1 MRSVRAIIA
10 GLGATGLLQAVAC
23 VLVLGGALMAFHGS
37 PGRRGLGEGG
47 AAVRVTHR
55 GGRALR
61 RLVVAVG
68 PAARAPRRGGA
79 GAGGGVRTG
88 GVPGRRSRVGADG
101 GGASPSRSGHGAGGG
116 KAVSPPPHAPAA
128 AIRVGLP
135 RPVNVVRGGVTS
147 ATGHLGSVISRT
159 GGSLSGAVGRVS
171 PSTGETVA
179 HTGGQ
184 VGSMVGGGGQT
195 VGRLLPVR

>member
-1 MRSVRAIIA
+1 MRSLRAIIA

-68 PAARAPRRGGA
+68 PAAPGPRSSRADAGSGGA
-79 GAGGGVRTG
+79 
-88 GVPGRRSRVGADG
+88 PGRRSPTGAN
-101 GGASPSRSGHGAGGG
+101 GASPSRSPRAPGRVPEGERPSPRRRALL
-116 KAVSPPPHAPAA
+116 PPPFE
-128 AIRVGLP
+128 LD
-135 RPVNVVRGGVTS
+135 
-147 ATGHLGSVISRT
+147 SR
-159 GGSLSGAVGRVS
+159 AR
-171 PSTGETVA
+171 
-179 HTGGQ
+179 
-184 VGSMVGGGGQT
+184 
-195 VGRLLPVR
+195 